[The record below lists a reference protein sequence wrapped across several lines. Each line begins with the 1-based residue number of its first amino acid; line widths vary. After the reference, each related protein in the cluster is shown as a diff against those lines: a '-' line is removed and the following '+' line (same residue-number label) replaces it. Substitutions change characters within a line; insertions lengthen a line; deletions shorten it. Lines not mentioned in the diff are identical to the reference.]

1 MSKIYEALEQAQRLQ
16 KREDSS
22 VMVRPAPFAI
32 VLPAIEPS
40 ELDMEREMITLYQ
53 NIESFLPDVPKKVIQ
68 FMGSREGEG
77 TSTIIREF
85 ARISATR
92 LGKRVILLDADRQ
105 HPVQHLLFNIH
116 PEYGWEDALG
126 NGIPVEKIAYQI
138 GTSALFLSPVSPC
151 SVSNH
156 QIFDSPRLKDFFE
169 TLRQT
174 FDLVIIDSPPATV
187 SSDGLSISRRTDG
200 VVLVVEAEKT
210 RWPVVESVRDSITR
224 NKGKI
229 IGMVL
234 NKRRYYIPNFVYNH
248 L

>member
-1 MSKIYEALEQAQRLQ
+1 VSKIYEALEQAQRVQ

-22 VMVRPAPFAI
+22 VMVRPAPSAI
-32 VLPAIEPS
+32 ILPAIEPS

-53 NIESFLPDVPKKVIQ
+53 NIESILPDLPKKVIQ

-105 HPVQHLLFNIH
+105 HPIQHLLFNIH

-126 NGIPVEKIAYQI
+126 NGISVEKTAYQI
-138 GTSALFLSPVSPC
+138 GTSTLFLSPVSPC
-151 SVSNH
+151 SVSIH

-169 TLRQT
+169 TLRQI
-174 FDLVIIDSPPATV
+174 FDLVIIDSPPAVV
-187 SSDGLSISRRTDG
+187 SPDGISISRMVDG

-210 RWPVVESVRDSITR
+210 RWPVVGKVRDNIIR
-224 NKGKI
+224 NGGKI
-229 IGMVL
+229 LGMVL
-234 NKRRYYIPNFVYNH
+234 NKRRHYIPGIIYER